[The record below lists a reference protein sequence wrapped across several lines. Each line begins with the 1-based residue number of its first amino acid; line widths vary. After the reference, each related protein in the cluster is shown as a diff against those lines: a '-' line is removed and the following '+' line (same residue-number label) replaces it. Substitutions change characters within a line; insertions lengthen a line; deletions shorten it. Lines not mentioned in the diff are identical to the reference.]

1 MLQLVTDRLI
11 LKDIDLPDIEDYVR
25 WYTSE
30 TEWMN
35 WDAPWEWDEPLD
47 TKALTE
53 LYQKRLRQPLTEQR
67 TRFELY
73 LPENRHIGWVSSYLM
88 ENGKPAIGI
97 DIPLP
102 ADRKRGLGSLA
113 YLMLIH
119 YFLRNGITEIY
130 SQTWSGNLAMIALAE
145 KIGFYECE
153 RLVDLRKVDGKS
165 YDALTFQLDVSAFL
179 QKYAQ
184 YPILQYQTDLN
195 DITAEQLNGFCLGWQ
210 QPLTGEELLRIL
222 QNSFRFV
229 LALDFHTMKAV
240 GLVNAL
246 SDGVR
251 FAFLPLLEVLP
262 DAQRHGIG
270 SRLLL
275 SMLDQLRQLSSI
287 DLVCDEALQSYY
299 ERFSMHRGYAMMIR
313 KTVVR

>member
-25 WYTSE
+25 WYTTE
-30 TEWMN
+30 TEWMA
-35 WDAPWEWDEPLD
+35 WDAPWELDEPLD

-53 LYQKRLRQPLTEQR
+53 LYQKRLRLPLTARR

-73 LPENRHIGWVSSYLM
+73 LPDNRHIGWVSSYLM

-102 ADRKRGLGSLA
+102 EDRKQGLGTLA

-119 YFLRNGITEIY
+119 YFLSNGIKEIY

-153 RLVDLRKVDGKS
+153 RLVGRRKVGGSS
-165 YDALTFQLDVSAFL
+165 YDALTFRLDASAFL
-179 QKYAQ
+179 QKYSQ
-184 YPILQYQTDLN
+184 YPILLYQTDLN
-195 DITAEQLNGFCLGWQ
+195 GITAEQLNGFCVGWQ
-210 QPLTGEELLRIL
+210 QPLSGEELMKIL
-222 QNSFRFV
+222 QNSYRFV
-229 LALDFHTMKAV
+229 LALEFHTKKPV

-262 DAQRHGIG
+262 EMQHHGIG
-270 SRLLL
+270 SRLMQ
-275 SMLDQLRQLSSI
+275 SMLDQLRQMSSI
-287 DLVCDEALQSYY
+287 DLICDEALQSYY
-299 ERFSMHRGYAMMIR
+299 ERFSMHRGHAMLIR
-313 KTVVR
+313 KQ